1 MVKRE
6 TKLGLAVL
14 ALWAVGLLPIANVDA
29 EAIKVGIFNNHR
41 SIARELVASVLKE
54 QGFEARLIKSRDIS
68 AGKLYD
74 CDVMYFGGGWSGY
87 NWVDLKGRMHL
98 VEFVQKRGCGVISS
112 MFRCGSAARSM
123 MRPVFP
129 EVANAYN
136 KANGKGLIVVDTAHP
151 ITAGL
156 PEKFVTPY
164 WDHAVLK
171 LGLHGRV
178 LVKDTNGDVAIA
190 CGEVG
195 VGRVVFLGPW
205 IGVTSAGKV
214 EPPLADV
221 DQKMLL
227 NSVRWAA
234 SSPYRKS
241 GGAAE
246 VSEEVK
252 FKVLRREKI
261 LDWMHEGRGISWYVG
276 ILTKAMYLREE
287 KLDDLAFR
295 TERLLEHAENRETS
309 GELLRLHKKL
319 GALKEQLRQN
329 FEEAKRTKTAEISR
343 MSIAELQGDAGRT
356 ISSYRRMNKE
366 QKALEQK
373 RIQEWQDRLVAPH
386 VLAPVEA
393 EVARFESLLSGAIQ
407 KAAQKRTDQEK
418 ARDAKAVRKLIDELG
433 SAAPEARAA
442 AALELGRIGEARSVK
457 ALTKAI
463 RDSDQAVRRNAIQ
476 ALGWMQARKAVPAL
490 LELVKETPDVWTKR
504 RAVQALGQIGDLKAT
519 DLLIDALKDP
529 DHAVRQNA
537 ILSLGWLGDTRA
549 VAPLTEILQT
559 PEIDFGHSAKVF
571 PRQGEWTREDVIG
584 AVRALGHIGDQSTLP
599 VIKEFAEKHKDKKDA
614 RGRHNPCLSAKEAIA
629 LATEE
634 IEQGGR
640 KERGMRQPGFL
651 SQKEHFY
658 WLPGKYNALYG
669 RQWSY
674 LSYPHNVKVLAG
686 YVAASGG
693 TGLIQW
699 KSADDI
705 AKRRPGADEYMAY
718 FSELGLKQNPCFRS
732 RSYAV
737 FDKVGFEKDI
747 LRWGKYPAL
756 GGFWAEEALT
766 WDGHMCID
774 EKFREYL
781 SKKYRRDELTA
792 LGIKDLAAVAC
803 PQPDEGQKRRTYS
816 WDGGRSQKVIFAEY
830 MEYLADT
837 GVEIWREAQEWLV
850 GARKGTYLTF
860 SLSQRYT
867 KGGSTYISA
876 YPRISQVIGANGPQS
891 YGAHSYMNNFHLDM
905 VCDGEP
911 RPAMGEFY
919 QHQSDVPG
927 RVERGFASSFLH
939 GQCFYVWW
947 WGHVF
952 KHSPDTNAGSL
963 CWNKGRWG
971 AAERQF
977 RKGRAINEYLI
988 PRETQTPKIM
998 AQLYSGRTTTLTYG
1012 RGRVDG
1018 FGGYTSGGRMH
1029 RYTQNQQATWEALL
1043 QSHLPVDMT
1052 WLETMSRAKLGR
1064 YKIAVLSDA
1073 CALRKEEAEW
1083 IRDWVKN
1090 GGFLIATGGSSLHDQ
1105 WDRPQPNYAL
1115 ADVFGVDYVKT
1126 ELNGDPHDAYLF
1138 VDRDMKPGTGISKI
1152 EIEDQTLAKHMEGQT
1167 TAEYEK
1173 GIGCDMVKLT
1183 TGKAVGLWEDG
1194 SPAVVEN
1201 AFGKGACLFLS
1212 PIVPGLSH
1220 VASGYTVDDLYKDYW
1235 PGARELI
1242 AGCVRRG
1249 LAHTGTEL
1257 PVTVANCPP
1266 QIELGF
1272 RLQEHKNRWMIHL
1285 LNMDPKLRLVEGVE
1299 VTVNVPAS
1307 KTPKGVYYVYPD
1319 RRGVDCS
1326 ASADGLTF
1334 RVRPFD
1340 VHEMVVV
1347 EF

>member
-1 MVKRE
+1 V
-6 TKLGLAVL
+6 
-14 ALWAVGLLPIANVDA
+14 LWAVGLQPIRDAGA
-29 EAIKVGIFNNHR
+29 EAIKVGIFDNYR

-54 QGFEARLIKSRDIS
+54 QGFEARLIKARDIS

-74 CDVMYFGGGWSGY
+74 CDVMFFGGGWSGY

-98 VEFVQKRGCGVISS
+98 VEFVQKRGCGVIFS

-123 MRPVFP
+123 IRPIFP

-136 KANGKGLIVVDTAHP
+136 KANGKGLIVVGKEHP
-151 ITAGL
+151 IAAGL
-156 PEKFVTPY
+156 PEQFVTPY

-171 LGLHGRV
+171 LGLHGRMI
-178 LVKDTNGDVAIA
+178 VKDTNGDVTIA

-195 VGRVVFLGPW
+195 TGRVVFLGPW

-214 EPPLADV
+214 ELPLADV

-234 SSPYRKS
+234 ASPYRKS
-241 GGAAE
+241 GGPPKL
-246 VSEEVK
+246 SEEVK
-252 FKVLRREKI
+252 LKVLRREKI

-276 ILTKAMYLREE
+276 ILTKAMYYREE

-295 TERLLEHAENRETS
+295 TERLLEHAESRETS

-319 GALKEQLRQN
+319 GALKKLLRQN
-329 FEEAKRTKTAEISR
+329 FEEAKSAKAAEISR
-343 MSIAELQGDAGRT
+343 MSIAELESDSGRT
-356 ISSYRRMNKE
+356 ISTYRRMNKE

-373 RIQEWQDRLVAPH
+373 RIEEWQDRLVAPH
-386 VLAPVEA
+386 ALAPVEA
-393 EVARFESLLSGAIQ
+393 EVARFEGLLAGAIQ
-407 KAAQKRTDQEK
+407 KAKRERTGQEK
-418 ARDAKAVRKLIDELG
+418 AQDAKAVRTLIKQLD
-433 SAAPEARAA
+433 SRDPRARAA
-442 AALELGRIGEARSVK
+442 AALELGRIGEARAAK

-463 RDSDQAVRRNAIQ
+463 RDRDQAVRRNAIQ
-476 ALGWMQARKAVPAL
+476 ALGWMQARKVVPAL
-490 LELVKETPDVWTKR
+490 LDLVEQTTDVWTKR
-504 RAVQALGQIGDLKAT
+504 RAIQALGQIGDPQAT
-519 DLLIDALKDP
+519 DLLINALEDP

-537 ILSLGWLGDTRA
+537 ILSLGWLGGPKA
-549 VAPLTEILQT
+549 VGPLTEILKA
-559 PEIDFGHSAKVF
+559 PEIDFGHSSKVF
-571 PRQGEWTREDVIG
+571 PRQGEWNREDVTCAI
-584 AVRALGHIGDQSTLP
+584 RALGHIGDQSTLP
-599 VIKEFAEKHKDKKDA
+599 FLKEFAEKHKDKKDA
-614 RGRHNPCLSAKEAIA
+614 TGRHNPCLSAKEALAIA
-629 LATEE
+629 TKE

-640 KERGMRQPGFL
+640 KERGLRQPDFL
-651 SQKEHFY
+651 SLKEHFY
-658 WLPGKYNALYG
+658 WLQGKYNALYG

-674 LSYPHNVKVLAG
+674 LSYPHDVNVLAG
-686 YVAASGG
+686 YAASSGG

-699 KSADDI
+699 RSADGI

-766 WDGHMCID
+766 WDGHLRND
-774 EKFREYL
+774 EKFRAYL
-781 SKKYRRDELTA
+781 SNKYSRDELTA
-792 LGIKDLAAVAC
+792 LGIKNLAAVTC
-803 PQPDEGQKRRTYS
+803 PPPDEGQKRLTYS
-816 WDGGRSQKVIFAEY
+816 WDGARSQKVLFAEY

-939 GQCFYVWW
+939 GQCFFVWW

-963 CWNKGRWG
+963 CWNKGRWA

-977 RKGRAINEYLI
+977 RKGRAISDYI
-988 PRETQTPKIM
+988 APQETETPKIV

-1029 RYTQNQQATWEALL
+1029 RYTQNQQATWEAML

-1073 CALRKEEAEW
+1073 YALKKEETDW
-1083 IRDWVKN
+1083 IRDWVKR

-1105 WDRPQPNYAL
+1105 WDRPQPNYML

-1126 ELNGDPHDAYLF
+1126 GLNGDPHDTYLF
-1138 VDRDMKPGTGISKI
+1138 VDRDMKPDAGISKI
-1152 EIEDQTLAKHMEGQT
+1152 EIKDETFAKHMEGQT

-1173 GIGCDMVKLT
+1173 GIGCDVVKLT
-1183 TGKAVGLWEDG
+1183 TGKALGVWEDG

-1201 AFGKGACLFLS
+1201 TYGDGACLFLC

-1249 LAHTGTEL
+1249 LEFRDTQPL
-1257 PVTVANCPP
+1257 VTARNCPK
-1266 QIELGF
+1266 QVELGVRF
-1272 RLQEHKNRWMIHL
+1272 QPRHNRWIVHL
-1285 LNMDPKLRLVEGVE
+1285 LNYDPKLPVVRGVE
-1299 VTVNVPAS
+1299 LKVNIRES
-1307 KTPKGVYYVYPD
+1307 
-1319 RRGVDCS
+1319 RGVHAYYPFPQKAFVERATEDERNV
-1326 ASADGLTF
+1326 LK
-1334 RVRPFD
+1334 VRDFS
-1340 VHEMVVV
+1340 VHELIVLR
-1347 EF
+1347 FHRLIK